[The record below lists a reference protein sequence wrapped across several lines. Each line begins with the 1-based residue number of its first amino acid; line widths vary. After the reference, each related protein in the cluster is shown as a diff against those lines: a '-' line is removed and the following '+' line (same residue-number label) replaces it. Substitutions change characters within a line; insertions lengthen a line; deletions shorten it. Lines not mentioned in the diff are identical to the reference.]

1 MICMFQI
8 GLTGSVFTDDYCAL
22 VYNYSLFP
30 VTVVITQVSLT
41 TGTYLLGIHFACR
54 LCLKIQ
60 LNKISYGYRT
70 CSFHLLCISY
80 DRVSVNLCMFS
91 SSLVTLTNF

>member
-8 GLTGSVFTDDYCAL
+8 GLTSPVFTDDYYAW
-22 VYNYSLFP
+22 VYNYSIFP
-30 VTVVITQVSLT
+30 VTVVITQVSIT
-41 TGTYLLGIHFACR
+41 IGTCLLGIHFACR
-54 LCLKIQ
+54 PDVKIQ
-60 LNKISYGYRT
+60 LNKISYGYRA
-70 CSFHLLCISY
+70 CSFHLFCIAY